1 VANQLKVS
9 GWLLKLKIQNAVLH
23 IEQDIIVLTQDHVG
37 KLIIGLVKNGN
48 MIKLIDILKEI
59 NLDEK
64 WWAISVDTPED
75 WEILSQFLDSKGY
88 TFEPGYTF
96 SGNDL
101 TTFNPFKD
109 EKYFDSHEYD
119 ADSDD
124 KGYAA
129 AMSYEGTDEFIL
141 LSRPKN
147 KLNMVNSNTF
157 IPRKDSTYK
166 RYKYFTNLTDLIRYI
181 NS

>member
-1 VANQLKVS
+1 
-9 GWLLKLKIQNAVLH
+9 
-23 IEQDIIVLTQDHVG
+23 
-37 KLIIGLVKNGN
+37 

-88 TFEPGYTF
+88 KFEPGYTF
-96 SGNDL
+96 SRNDL

-124 KGYAA
+124 KGYDA
-129 AMSYEGTDEFIL
+129 AMSYKGTDEFIL
-141 LSRPKN
+141 LSRPGN